1 MMEVQ
6 PMKWASA
13 VSEHDSL
20 LEAMKECAT
29 AVKQEM
35 GELQPDLSVIFIS
48 SHFADQF
55 EAVPDMVR
63 EHLGP
68 VLLFGCSAGGV
79 IGGGKEVE
87 HRPGISLTV
96 ASLPDVELSPFHLDG
111 SDVPDMDAAPDAW
124 ENAINVS
131 SQDDPRFVLLAD
143 PFSFPCQNFIAGM
156 DYAFSKSVKIGGMA
170 SSGNHSGDNALFLG
184 ETVYRS
190 GAIGL
195 AMRGN
200 IAVDT
205 VVAQGCR
212 PVGQLMSITKCQ
224 QNLLMELDE
233 RPTLDVLRE
242 LHGSSNERDKGLMQN
257 SLFLGI
263 LMDDLID
270 DARQGD
276 FLIRNVIGMD
286 GRAGVLAIGE
296 MLREGQ
302 RVQFHL
308 RDAITSAE
316 DLVTLLARYAD
327 EERVTDCEGSLL
339 FSCLGRG
346 EYLYG
351 RPDHDTEVFHGKL
364 GSVPLGGFFCNGEI
378 GPVGGSTFLH
388 GYTSSF
394 GIFRP
399 LRGE

>member
-1 MMEVQ
+1 
-6 PMKWASA
+6 MKWASA
-13 VSEHDSL
+13 VSEHISL
-20 LEAMKECAT
+20 GEAMQECASK
-29 AVKQEM
+29 VRQDM
-35 GELQPDLSVIFIS
+35 GELQPDLSVVFVS
-48 SHFADQF
+48 SHFAEQY
-55 EAVPDMVR
+55 ESIPDMVR

-87 HRPGISLTV
+87 HRAGISLTA
-96 ASLPDVELSPFHLDG
+96 ASLPGVELSPFHLDG
-111 SDVPDMDAAPDAW
+111 SDVPDMDAPPDAW

-131 SQDDPRFVLLAD
+131 KQDDPRFVLLAD
-143 PFSFPCQNFIAGM
+143 PFSFPCQNFVVGM
-156 DYAFSKSVKIGGMA
+156 DYAFERSVKIGGLA
-170 SSGNHSGDNALFLG
+170 SSGQQNGENALFL
-184 ETVYRS
+184 EATVYRS

-200 IAVDT
+200 VAVDT

-212 PVGQLMSITKCQ
+212 PIGHLMSITKCQ
-224 QNLLMELDE
+224 QNLLQELDG
-233 RPTLDVLRE
+233 RPPLEVLRE
-242 LHGSSNERDKGLMQN
+242 LHGHSNERDQGIMQN

-263 LMDDLID
+263 VMDDFLEE
-270 DARQGD
+270 ASQGD
-276 FLIRNVIGMD
+276 FLVRNVMGMD
-286 GRAGVLAIGE
+286 GRTGVLAIGE

-308 RDAITSAE
+308 RDAVTSAE
-316 DLVTLLARYAD
+316 DLANLLTRYAG

-346 EYLYG
+346 EHLYG
-351 RPDHDTEVFHGKL
+351 RPDHDTELFHGKL
-364 GSVPLGGFFCNGEI
+364 GPIPLGGFFCNGEI
-378 GPVGGSTFLH
+378 GPVGNSTFLH